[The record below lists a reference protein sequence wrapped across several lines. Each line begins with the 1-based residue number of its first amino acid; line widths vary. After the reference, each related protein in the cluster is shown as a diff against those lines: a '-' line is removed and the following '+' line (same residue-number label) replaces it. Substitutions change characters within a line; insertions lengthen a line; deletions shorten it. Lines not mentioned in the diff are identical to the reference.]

1 MPWTTEQRAALAEAI
16 SSGIQTVRYDDRQ
29 VTYQTLADMRRV
41 LADMDA
47 ELSAVEST
55 VFAVFSRD

>member
-47 ELSAVEST
+47 ELSPADST
-55 VFAVFSRD
+55 VFATFSRD